1 MGNMLFVLLLIKRKV
16 SMEKKNLV
24 KIIGFLVYAVI
35 ILIIGWYE
43 DAQGNDWWMFWT
55 GGIMI
60 LALLCMSAGGIF
72 SKANYVNDS
81 VQYRQ
86 YQKFD
91 RHEGGLGEVIFYILL
106 MLPLIYNMM

>member
-1 MGNMLFVLLLIKRKV
+1 
-16 SMEKKNLV
+16 MEKKIIF
-24 KIIGFLVYAVI
+24 KIIGYLIYAAL
-35 ILIIGWYE
+35 ILGVGVYE
-43 DAQGNDWWMFWT
+43 DVQGYDWWMFWT

-81 VQYRQ
+81 MRYRQ
-86 YQKFD
+86 YQKFN
-91 RHEGGLGEVIFYILL
+91 RNEGGLGEVVFYILL

>member
-1 MGNMLFVLLLIKRKV
+1 
-16 SMEKKNLV
+16 MEKKKMF
-24 KIIGFLVYAVI
+24 KIFGFLIYAVL
-35 ILIIGWYE
+35 ILGAGMYE
-43 DAQGNDWWMFWT
+43 DIQGYDWWMFWT

-81 VQYRQ
+81 MRYRQ

-91 RHEGGLGEVIFYILL
+91 RNEGGFGEVLFYILL